1 MIHCR
6 SARQIEAMR
15 QAGRLV
21 GEALRIVGRLI
32 KPGVTT
38 RELDDEVAAFIR
50 RKKADAL
57 FLGYHGYPAHI
68 CTSVNE
74 QVVHGIPGPRKLA
87 EGEIVSVDVGIR
99 LNGWCADAAMTFAV
113 GETDPEVQRLL
124 AVTREA
130 LNLAVKEVRPGA
142 KLEAVCAAVQNH
154 AEAHGFSVVRKYA
167 GHGIGKKMHEEPH
180 IPNFVSPEVV
190 RDGTVL
196 KPGMVLAIEP
206 MVNMGT
212 WETVTLDDGWTVV
225 TADGKMSAHFE
236 HTVAV
241 TPDGYRVLTT

>member
-6 SARQIEAMR
+6 SVRQIELMR

-21 GEALRIVGRLI
+21 GEALRIVGRLV

-38 RELDDEVAAFIR
+38 RELDDEVAGFIR

-74 QVVHGIPGPRKLA
+74 QVVHGIPGPRKLK
-87 EGEIVSVDVGIR
+87 EGEIVSVDIGVK
-99 LNGWCADAAMTFAV
+99 LKGWCADAAWTFPV
-113 GETDPEVQRLL
+113 GDTSDEAKCLV

-130 LNLAVKEVRPGA
+130 LELAVAEVAPGSR
-142 KLEAVCAAVQNH
+142 LVAVCAAVQKH
-154 AEAHGFSVVRKYA
+154 AESKGFSVVRKYA

-190 RDGTVL
+190 RDGAVL

-206 MVNMGT
+206 MVNVGT
-212 WETVTLDDGWTVV
+212 WETVTLEDGWTVV

-241 TPDGYRVLTT
+241 TEDGYMVLTE